1 MIAIVD
7 YGAGN
12 LRSVVNA
19 VSRLG
24 YRPKVTSSPEDMLN
38 AKAVILPGVGAAANT
53 MENLKTLG
61 LINPVRRFIA
71 EDRPFLG
78 V

>member
-19 VSRLG
+19 VSKLG
-24 YRPKVTSSPEDMLN
+24 YQPKVTSNPDELAFLQKARRDQIIQDL
-38 AKAVILPGVGAAANT
+38 AKSEWRTTSNQ
-53 MENLKTLG
+53 
-61 LINPVRRFIA
+61 
-71 EDRPFLG
+71 
-78 V
+78 